1 MTVPVLVLAP
11 PRFIGPLGVMRS
23 LRPFG
28 ARVYALSHE
37 SISIANS
44 SRFCAGTFAIGRD
57 GRPLGQSEAE
67 IVSGLLGAA
76 ERLGPG
82 AVLIAGSDEWSVFV
96 SAHAAALAPA
106 FRFPVVDLTLID
118 ALASKAG
125 LNALA
130 TQHGLPTPRI
140 AVPADRD
147 EVERLAAELEFPV
160 MLKPILSRPGRQGLT
175 LVREPAALLPA
186 YRDMDDDGNIL
197 CQEFIPGT
205 DQDVWI
211 FNGYFDAESNCLAA
225 FTGQKIRQHPAHQG
239 LCAFGVSRQNQE
251 VIEITVDFLKR
262 AGYRGVVDIG
272 YRYDRRDGRYK
283 VLDINPRLGGAFR
296 IFVDRNGL
304 DVVRAMYLD
313 LTGGS
318 VPPVVPH
325 DGRKWMLE
333 AGELLAYRHYKRDE
347 GLTLRSW
354 LRSLHGLAEGA
365 TWSPTDP
372 RPFANAM
379 RILVADT
386 FAGRRAA
393 ATRSSRL
400 HARQAPAPG
409 HPGSRP

>member
-160 MLKPILSRPGRQGLT
+160 MLKPILSRPGRRGLT
-175 LVREPAALLPA
+175 LVREPAA
-186 YRDMDDDGNIL
+186 
-197 CQEFIPGT
+197 
-205 DQDVWI
+205 
-211 FNGYFDAESNCLAA
+211 
-225 FTGQKIRQHPAHQG
+225 
-239 LCAFGVSRQNQE
+239 
-251 VIEITVDFLKR
+251 
-262 AGYRGVVDIG
+262 
-272 YRYDRRDGRYK
+272 RR
-283 VLDINPRLGGAFR
+283 
-296 IFVDRNGL
+296 
-304 DVVRAMYLD
+304 
-313 LTGGS
+313 
-318 VPPVVPH
+318 
-325 DGRKWMLE
+325 
-333 AGELLAYRHYKRDE
+333 
-347 GLTLRSW
+347 
-354 LRSLHGLAEGA
+354 
-365 TWSPTDP
+365 
-372 RPFANAM
+372 
-379 RILVADT
+379 
-386 FAGRRAA
+386 RRA
-393 ATRSSRL
+393 RR
-400 HARQAPAPG
+400 
-409 HPGSRP
+409 